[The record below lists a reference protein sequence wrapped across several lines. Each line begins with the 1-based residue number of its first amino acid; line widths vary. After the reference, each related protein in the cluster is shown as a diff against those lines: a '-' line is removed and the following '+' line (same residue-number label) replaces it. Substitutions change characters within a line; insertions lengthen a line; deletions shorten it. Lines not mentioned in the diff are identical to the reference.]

1 MARAGF
7 YISYPAWSTF
17 PLTGLELVILAREGP
32 GKVIRVQK
40 STEDIKSRRSRGT
53 VEQQ

>member
-17 PLTGLELVILAREGP
+17 PLIGSELVILAKEGS
-32 GKVIRVQK
+32 GKDIRVQK
-40 STEDIKSRRSRGT
+40 TTEDIKSRRSRGT